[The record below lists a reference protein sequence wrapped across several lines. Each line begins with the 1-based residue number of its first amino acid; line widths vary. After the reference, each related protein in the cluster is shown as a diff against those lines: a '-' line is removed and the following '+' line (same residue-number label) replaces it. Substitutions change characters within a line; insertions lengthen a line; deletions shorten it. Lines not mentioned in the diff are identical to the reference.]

1 MAIVKRRD
9 GDPKTKGRINL
20 EKLKTITDA
29 DLERWDVEDGVNAAD
44 FGRTRFVLPKIDVR
58 DLRENLRLSQEAFAK
73 RFYLPLR
80 TIQEWEQH
88 RREPSEPARVLL
100 YAISQ
105 DPAAL
110 EAALSRRKGRPR
122 R

>member
-1 MAIVKRRD
+1 
-9 GDPKTKGRINL
+9 
-20 EKLKTITDA
+20 
-29 DLERWDVEDGVNAAD
+29 LERWDIEDGVNDED
-44 FGRTRFVLPKIDVR
+44 FGPERFVLPKIDMR
-58 DLRENLRLSQEAFAK
+58 DLREQLQLSQEAFSK

-105 DPAAL
+105 DPLAVEVAL
-110 EAALSRRKGRPR
+110 GSRKRTR
-122 R
+122 RRQA